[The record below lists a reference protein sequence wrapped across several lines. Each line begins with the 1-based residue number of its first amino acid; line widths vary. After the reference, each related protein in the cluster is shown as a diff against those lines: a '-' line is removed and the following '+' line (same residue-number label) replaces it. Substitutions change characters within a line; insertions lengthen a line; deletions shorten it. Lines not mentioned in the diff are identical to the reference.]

1 MDKIFEFNVQDERL
15 KKYLE
20 DCLTEDK
27 IEYEFKVEDRW
38 YPRVK
43 GSVNH
48 YQVYCLYAN
57 NEKIDIIK
65 QYVKDF
71 ENGEIIIDGIE
82 ELENADE
89 EKNKKIL
96 NLNKIL
102 AYISVSM
109 MLIVF
114 LVAIIVMLLQYF
126 FDVA

>member
-1 MDKIFEFNVQDERL
+1 MDKIFEFNIQDERM

-20 DCLTEDK
+20 ECMTEDK

-57 NEKIDIIK
+57 SDKLDIIK

-71 ENGEIIIDGIE
+71 ENGEVITDGIE
-82 ELENADE
+82 ELENEDE
-89 EKNKKIL
+89 EKNKKNL

-102 AYISVSM
+102 AYISATM
-109 MLIVF
+109 ILIALFAV
-114 LVAIIVMLLQYF
+114 IIGLLS
-126 FDVA
+126 

>member
-38 YPRVK
+38 LYSNK
-43 GSVNH
+43 GQSEH
-48 YQVYCLYAN
+48 YQVHCLYAN
-57 NEKIDIIK
+57 NEKLDIIK

-71 ENGEIIIDGIE
+71 ENGEIITEGID

-89 EKNKKIL
+89 EKNKKS
-96 NLNKIL
+96 KIFIVKKIV
-102 AYISVSM
+102 AYIFTAM
-109 MLIVF
+109 FAIAF
-114 LVAIIVMLLQYF
+114 LMGILTFVL
-126 FDVA
+126 

>member
-1 MDKIFEFNVQDERL
+1 MDKIFEFNVQDERM

-20 DCLTEDK
+20 ECMTEDK

-57 NEKIDIIK
+57 SDKLDIIK

-71 ENGEIIIDGIE
+71 ENGEIITDGIE
-82 ELENADE
+82 ELENSEE
-89 EKNKKIL
+89 EKNKKNKIFIIK
-96 NLNKIL
+96 KIL
-102 AYISVSM
+102 AYIFVAM
-109 MLIVF
+109 FAITILMGVITF
-114 LVAIIVMLLQYF
+114 LS
-126 FDVA
+126 